1 MKKRYVFL
9 IIIALLIGVSML
21 NFMASKQQMEQEMKD
36 IVYEDK
42 TKEVIEQYIKKIDP
56 NAFTENG
63 IIKSYK
69 IDSKTIAHHCLG
81 GIGFFIYINND
92 PDLYLRITLN
102 SNNVGD
108 SAVESSVI
116 SSKLDDL
123 FGGEYEQIH

>member
-9 IIIALLIGVSML
+9 IIITLLIGVPML

-42 TKEVIEQYIKKIDP
+42 TKEVLEQYIKKIDP

-69 IDSKTIAHHCLG
+69 IDSKTIAHHRLG

>member
-1 MKKRYVFL
+1 MKKRYIFL
-9 IIIALLIGVSML
+9 IVVTLLIGVPIL
-21 NFMASKQQMEQEMKD
+21 CFIASKQQMEQEMKD
-36 IVYEDK
+36 IVYENK

-69 IDSKTIAHHCLG
+69 IDSKTIAHHRLG

-108 SAVESSVI
+108 AAVESSVI